1 LTLWL
6 PTANAV
12 AEGAA
17 LRRWEHVRLTSP
29 QRAYATEAARLALLR
44 KGNQLG
50 GTTVLLMDLIARCR
64 GDESLGTVLHHK
76 PPINAIVIS
85 ESWDQMGQPGGFMS
99 KLWDLLPAD
108 EIDPKIAFEPGR
120 GITGKPPRI
129 VFTSGP
135 GKGSVIGFGTYRQG
149 AARLAGSTIQHVA
162 ADEPPPSSLLA
173 ELVPRLLRHRGT
185 MRLDFTPVL
194 DMPDQDELRGLVA
207 RGLVVEHNPHLCEA
221 SCWPIGAPFAWVR
234 QADIDEMASLLPA
247 AEVGMRL
254 RGDWEPVITGNW
266 LSAWSEG
273 LHVRRDSPPEGALVG
288 IGIDHGANA
297 GKQAASLFTASDLSS
312 LHPYGWFL
320 DEDIGTGRT
329 STKDDA
335 RAILEM
341 LKRNGMTWR
350 DVDVWVGDRATTMDR
365 LLLIKDNAKLR
376 AELAALCRVSV
387 EEFPIIETARK
398 GAGSLDHGLRKWNAL
413 LALKDQDGT
422 PHCVV
427 SPRAPVTAKFC
438 GKWSGNKLDP
448 LKNIGDAARYIL
460 NRVIDK
466 VATPTGTIGY

>member
-1 LTLWL
+1 MTLWL
-6 PTANAV
+6 PLANAV

-17 LRRWEHVRLTSP
+17 LRRWEHVRLTVP
-29 QRAYATEAARLALLR
+29 QSLWLPEPARLSLLR

-50 GTTVLLMDLIARCR
+50 GTTALLMDLISRCR
-64 GDESLGTVLHHK
+64 GDDSLGTFLHHK

-99 KLWDLLPAD
+99 KLWELLPKD

-149 AARLAGSTIQHVA
+149 AARLAGSTVQHVA

-173 ELVPRLLRHRGT
+173 ELVPRLLRYRGT
-185 MRLDFTPVL
+185 LRINYTPVL
-194 DMPDQDELRGLVA
+194 DMPDQVELRQLVA
-207 RGLVVEHNPHLCEA
+207 RGLVIEHNPHLTEA
-221 SCWPIGAPFAWVR
+221 NCWPIGAPFAWVR
-234 QADIDEMASLLPA
+234 QAEIDEMASLLPA
-247 AEVGMRL
+247 AEVGMRI

-266 LSAWSEG
+266 LSAWDEG
-273 LHVRRDSPPEGALVG
+273 LHIRRDTPPEGSTLGV
-288 IGIDHGANA
+288 GIDHGANA
-297 GKQAASLFTASDLSS
+297 GKQAASLFGAADLHS

-335 RAILEM
+335 RAILAM
-341 LKRNGMTWR
+341 LRRNGLEWHH
-350 DVDVWVGDRATTMDR
+350 VDVWVGDRATTMDR
-365 LLLIKDNAKLR
+365 MLISKDNAKLR
-376 AELAALCRVSV
+376 AELAALVRVPL
-387 EEFPIIETARK
+387 EQFPVIETARK

-422 PHCVV
+422 PHIAVN
-427 SPRAPVTAKFC
+427 PRAQQTAQFC
-438 GKWSGNKLDP
+438 AKWAGNKNDP
-448 LKNIGDAARYIL
+448 LKNVGDAARYVL
-460 NRVIDK
+460 NRVVGQ